1 MVADADEAARAVAAD
16 CHRRE
21 GSVPES
27 HPNVAALGPSD
38 PEELAGEVLCL
49 VMVKRGRVSRT
60 WRRSPPP
67 PASTASSLVIADRDE
82 ENASAAAERLGADG
96 GEAVSVQ
103 CLLLRAS
110 ANGERTRK

>member
-1 MVADADEAARAVAAD
+1 MVADADEATRVVAA
-16 CHRRE
+16 CRHRRE
-21 GSVPES
+21 GSVPGS
-27 HPNVAALGPSD
+27 HPNVAALGSSD

-49 VMVKRGRVSRT
+49 VMVKRERVSRT

-67 PASTASSLVIADRDE
+67 PASTASSLVITDRDE

-103 CLLLRAS
+103 CLL
-110 ANGERTRK
+110 